1 MEKIKQ
7 AVLSS
12 REATG
17 TGHTGHTG
25 HIPYVDIAKG
35 IGIFLVVAGHCFP
48 DASSTTGAVKKSG
61 NSVLHSPCFFVSFTV
76 VPDTPPRAAQGFP
89 YNPG

>member
-1 MEKIKQ
+1 MEKIEQ

-48 DASSTTGAVKKSG
+48 DASSTTGAVKKFRS
-61 NSVLHSPCFFVSFTV
+61 SQPLFFCVFYRCAGYASAGSS
-76 VPDTPPRAAQGFP
+76 RLSI
-89 YNPG
+89 